1 LFPRF
6 QPESVQKEIDPGFVN
21 DQYWLVFPFHVYW
34 DAGADVQD
42 RGMTKLPLGKGTG
55 RHVVVK
61 FAGGGYTPGDTW
73 ELYLFR
79 QPGEGIRLSPRWE
92 RKTECC
98 RGNLDWL
105 QESRPSPCLDRTS
118 RHGGRRAVAPLV
130 FECGG
135 QAGWVGQMGG
145 RAVANRGRAGLLL
158 RYRVPARHIASTSR
172 CPNSCGPLLKA
183 FADLPPSL
191 HHNF

>member
-73 ELYLFR
+73 ELYLGSDDR
-79 QPGEGIRLSPRWE
+79 VKE
-92 RKTECC
+92 RH
-98 RGNLDWL
+98 RVLDA
-105 QESRPSPCLDRTS
+105 
-118 RHGGRRAVAPLV
+118 RRAPD
-130 FECGG
+130 
-135 QAGWVGQMGG
+135 
-145 RAVANRGRAGLLL
+145 RL
-158 RYRVPARHIASTSR
+158 RPCRRR
-172 CPNSCGPLLKA
+172 R
-183 FADLPPSL
+183 
-191 HHNF
+191 